1 MQNRATFAILS
12 SLFMSAA
19 PTAALAQSPA
29 AVAGPDL
36 SPGVMVYDPAGGE
49 VGKIESRSG
58 DMIVIGLDGGPIA
71 LPTSSFGLVDKRVA
85 IGVTRADLVAA
96 RDKAAAARSE
106 KLDAALVPG
115 AEVKGSTGQAVLAKV
130 KAIEADGVVISTAS
144 GDVKIAR
151 RAFFMEPTGGL
162 AMNYSPDQFAAM
174 LAKVDKISADREAA
188 LFKALKPGA
197 EVHSLKGLAILGTV
211 VSVGSDAVVVKASSG
226 EVSVPRSAFMITPAG
241 LSAAYTAEQFA
252 AAVGSVS

>member
-19 PTAALAQSPA
+19 PHAALAQSPA
-29 AVAGPDL
+29 AVAAPDL

-58 DMIVIGLDGGPIA
+58 DTIVIGLDGGPIA
-71 LPTSSFGLVDKRVA
+71 LPASSFGLVDKRVA

-106 KLDAALVPG
+106 KLEAALVQG
-115 AEVKGSTGQAVLAKV
+115 AEVRGANGQVALAKV
-130 KAIEADGVVISTAS
+130 KTIAADGVVISTAS
-144 GDVKIAR
+144 GDIKIAR
-151 RAFFMEPTGGL
+151 SAFFLAPGGL
-162 AMNYSPDQFAAM
+162 AMNYSPEQFAAL
-174 LAKVDKISADREAA
+174 LAKIDKTSADREAA
-188 LFKALKPGA
+188 LAAALQPGA

-211 VSVGSDAVVVKASSG
+211 VSVGSEAVVVKASSG
-226 EVSVPRSAFMITPAG
+226 EVSVPRSAFTITPAG

-252 AAVGSVS
+252 AAVGSAS